1 MKRYGNIYER
11 MICPESL
18 FAAWNAFKVGKTG
31 REDVANFEWK
41 LEENIFALHRDLKS
55 KAYRHAAYFA
65 FFIADPKQR
74 HIHKATVRDRVV
86 HHAVFQVLNPIFEP
100 TFIADSYSCRVGKG
114 SHKGVDALS
123 YMVRKISRNY
133 TRPCF
138 VLKCDVRRFFDSIDH
153 SVLLEILRE
162 RIADTDVMYLL
173 ETIVESFP
181 AGQLNIFERR
191 KGVPIGNLTSQ
202 LFANV
207 YMNVFDQ
214 FMKHERKIE
223 HYARYTDDF
232 IIVSDNRDSL
242 IALLPKIRSFLSEK
256 LHIELHPKKVSI
268 CQPHQ
273 GVDFLG
279 YVLRRHSHVLRTK
292 TKNRMIKKLAM
303 RVADCNAELISA
315 NTLRQTLNSYLGVLS
330 HANGHGL
337 GEKITN
343 DTILGLEPER
353 LAELFEHKK

>member
-1 MKRYGNIYER
+1 MKQYRSIYEE
-11 MICPESL
+11 MVSAESL
-18 FAAWNAFKVGKTG
+18 FAAWNAFKAGKTK
-31 REDVANFEWK
+31 REDVAKFEWK
-41 LEENIFALHRDLKS
+41 LEENIFALHRDLQS
-55 KAYRHAAYFA
+55 KTYRHGAYSS
-65 FFIADPKQR
+65 FFITDPKQR

-86 HHAVFQVLNPIFEP
+86 HHTVFQSLNPIFEP
-100 TFIADSYSCRVGKG
+100 TFIADSYSCRIGKG
-114 SHKGVDALS
+114 THKGVDTLT
-123 YMVRKISRNY
+123 YMVRKVSRNY

-153 SVLLEILRE
+153 TILLNVLRQ
-162 RIADTDVMYLL
+162 RVVDPDVTHLL
-173 ETIVESFP
+173 KTVVESFP
-181 AGQLNIFERR
+181 AGQMNIFER

-214 FMKHERKIE
+214 FVKHELKIK

-232 IIVSDNRDSL
+232 VIVSNDEREL
-242 IALLPKIRSFLSEK
+242 IALLPKIRAFLRDR
-256 LHIELHPKKVSI
+256 LRLELHPKKVSI
-268 CQPHQ
+268 RQPHQ

-279 YVLRRHSHVLRTK
+279 YVMRRHSRVLRTK
-292 TKNRMIKKLAM
+292 TKNRMIKKLA
-303 RVADCNAELISA
+303 RKTSDCNAELISPDR
-315 NTLRQTLNSYLGVLS
+315 LRQTLNSYLGVLS
-330 HANGHGL
+330 HANAHSI

>member
-1 MKRYGNIYER
+1 
-11 MICPESL
+11 MISPESL
-18 FAAWNAFKVGKTG
+18 FAAWNAFKVGKTE

-123 YMVRKISRNY
+123 YMVRKMSRTY

-153 SVLLEILRE
+153 SVLLEILLE
-162 RIADTDVMYLL
+162 RIADTDVMHLL

-181 AGQLNIFERR
+181 AGQLSIFERR

-202 LFANV
+202 LFVNI

-214 FMKHERKIE
+214 FMKHECKIE

-232 IIVSDNRDSL
+232 VVVSGDRDAL
-242 IALLPKIRSFLSEK
+242 VGLLPKIKSFLGK
-256 LHIELHPKKVSI
+256 RLHLELHPKKVFI

-273 GVDFLG
+273 GIDFLG
-279 YVLRRHSHVLRTK
+279 YVLRRNSSVLRTK

-303 RVADCNAELISA
+303 RVSDYNAELISA

-330 HANGHGL
+330 HANGYGL
-337 GEKITN
+337 AEKITN
-343 DTILGLEPER
+343 NTILGLESER
-353 LAELFEHKK
+353 FAELFKKI